1 MDDNNNIIWRNIAA
15 WVVLFFLVWL
25 FGSTFLTAIST
36 GNKSSRDEKDLEEK
50 QTESSSQVKISD
62 GSKVITAKE
71 IGKIEVLQNGL
82 NLRSEPKKSNNVI
95 KSLDKGT
102 VLPVT
107 KKVDSWYEVLVNGKK
122 GYVSSSPSYIKVLQ
136 MK

>member
-1 MDDNNNIIWRNIAA
+1 MDDKNIIWRKIAA
-15 WVVLFFLVWL
+15 WAVLFFLVWL

-36 GNKSSRDEKDLEEK
+36 GSKSSRDIKDLDNK
-50 QTESSSQVKISD
+50 QSESSPQIKISN
-62 GSKVITAKE
+62 GSKVTTVKE

-95 KSLDKGT
+95 KSLNKGT
-102 VLPVT
+102 VLSVT
-107 KKVDSWYEVLVNGKK
+107 KKVDSWYEVQINGKK

>member
-1 MDDNNNIIWRNIAA
+1 MDNNIIWRKIAA

-36 GNKSSRDEKDLEEK
+36 GNKASRDIKDLEEK

-71 IGKIEVLQNGL
+71 IGKIEVTQNGL
-82 NLRSEPKKSNNVI
+82 NLRSEPKKRNNVI
-95 KSLDKGT
+95 KSLNKGT

-107 KKVDSWYEVLVNGKK
+107 KKVDNWYEVLINGKK